1 MFETFKNFIKKNV
14 YSGCANVKRGMT
26 SLGLIGYCTIIIFF
40 LCIIE
45 QISNGLMSTKFVIKD
60 LIETYNVLIPS
71 IVKYGLDSIFNTRL
85 GSTVEGHCDS
95 SVEPNVETEKK
106 EP

>member
-14 YSGCANVKRGMT
+14 YSGCTNVKRVTT
-26 SLGLIGYCTIIIFF
+26 SFGLIGYCTIIIFL

-45 QISNGLMSTKFVIKD
+45 QISNGLMNTKFVIKD

-71 IVKYGLDSIFNTRL
+71 ILKYGLDSIFNTRL
-85 GSTVEGHCDS
+85 GSTVEGHYDDT
-95 SVEPNVETEKK
+95 VKPNVETEKK